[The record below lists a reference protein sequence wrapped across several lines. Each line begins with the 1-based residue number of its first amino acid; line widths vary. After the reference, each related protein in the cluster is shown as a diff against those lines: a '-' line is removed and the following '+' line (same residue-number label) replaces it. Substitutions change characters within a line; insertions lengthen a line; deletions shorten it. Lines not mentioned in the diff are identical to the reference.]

1 VWENLLSADAA
12 GGAAGGIAGGV
23 WGGGS
28 GGLAR
33 IGRQRRRR
41 GRREREMSEQRRYTA
56 EEAAEIADRAVLESM
71 LEEGCSRAD
80 AIRAKI
86 REAFAPARRAG
97 GREEESGG
105 PQWRQE

>member
-1 VWENLLSADAA
+1 
-12 GGAAGGIAGGV
+12 
-23 WGGGS
+23 
-28 GGLAR
+28 
-33 IGRQRRRR
+33 
-41 GRREREMSEQRRYTA
+41 MSEQRRYTA
-56 EEAAEIADRAVLESM
+56 EEAAEIADRAVLESI